1 MHWHLRLS
9 GRLVVLDPELEVPLR
24 PAHQPQI
31 IFLMSTLNL
40 TRNIINIST
49 EFQSTIKEER
59 KEEADYEGNCSVVVL
74 LLLND

>member
-9 GRLVVLDPELEVPLR
+9 SRLVVLDVPLR

-31 IFLMSTLNL
+31 IFLMLTLNL
-40 TRNIINIST
+40 TRNRN

-59 KEEADYEGNCSVVVL
+59 KEEADYEGHCSVVVL